1 MSSTDVGSSS
11 PAPVLHQCFA
21 SAELWVAIVAAGTKV
36 VLMRLRMDRK
46 AMDRHT
52 CRKHFP
58 RPLSACCSR
67 MHKDHPAGQDKG
79 HGLAAWCLRFT
90 DMLLL
95 SAPL

>member
-21 SAELWVAIVAAGTKV
+21 SAELWVAIVAAGTEV
-36 VLMRLRMDRK
+36 VLMRLRMADRK

-58 RPLSACCSR
+58 RPPSACCSR
-67 MHKDHPAGQDKG
+67 MHKDHPGQDKG